1 MTDVRYCRR
10 LDLALV
16 RVAGGDARRFLH
28 AQTTQAIDD
37 LGPGDVRLAAWLS
50 PKGRVQALFDVIP
63 DGESFWLLTAAD
75 NADWLAQR
83 LRLFVLR
90 DDVRIEA
97 VSEPV
102 VGSLTGHVG
111 DWLGERSIDLG
122 PGGLVRRDNLLWAR
136 ISDTL
141 VDVIGPGDALHELAA
156 DLPEGAIDIARA
168 EEIAAGRLQLTTALR
183 DRYIPQM
190 LNLDRLDAVSFT
202 KGCYPGQEIVT
213 RTENLG
219 QVKRRLIR
227 LGAAEGELP
236 MPGDG
241 IVDTDARTA
250 GEVVSAAATSR
261 GIEILA
267 VVQLELS
274 GQPLALAGDG
284 RALARERLPQ
294 DS

>member
-10 LDLALV
+10 QDLALV

-37 LGPGDVRLAAWLS
+37 LGAGDVRLAAWLS

-75 NADWLAQR
+75 NADWLARR
-83 LRLFVLR
+83 LGLFVLR

-102 VGSLTGHVG
+102 VGSLTGNVG
-111 DWLGERSIDLG
+111 DWLGERSIDLS
-122 PGGLVRRDNLLWAR
+122 PGSLVRRDNLLLVR

-141 VDVIGPGDALHELAA
+141 VDVIGPSDALDELAA
-156 DLPEGAIDIARA
+156 DLSAGAIDLARA

-190 LNLDRLDAVSFT
+190 LNLDRLDAISFT

-227 LGAAEGELP
+227 LGATEGEPP
-236 MPGDG
+236 MTGDG
-241 IVDTDARTA
+241 VVDSGARAA
-250 GEVVSAAATSR
+250 GEVVSAAAASR
-261 GIEILA
+261 GVEMLA
-267 VVQLELS
+267 VVQLESS
-274 GQPLALAGDG
+274 GRPLALAGDG
-284 RALARERLPQ
+284 RALTRLTLPQ
-294 DS
+294 ES